1 MIKQGDFL
9 LHLPKV
15 TGRSGVCH
23 TRFITSGSE
32 GVVNAGRVCKRIR
45 ASKRGVTLVEFL
57 IMGMN
62 ILFYRIAKLF
72 KFVPIRFFSKLTNQK
87 IIFPFYHIISNEDV
101 IHIKHLYKIRNVKMF
116 EKDLDFLLKNYNP
129 IDINSLYE
137 IIINKYEFKK
147 PSFLL
152 SFDDGLREFHDI
164 VAPILLKKGVPS
176 INFLNSGFIDNKDL
190 FFRYKLS
197 IILEKLKS
205 TNLTLVKRKNIE
217 LWFKQNGLKF
227 DEHYNTL
234 YSIHYGNK
242 NLLDD
247 LAEYLEIDFKEYL
260 MKYKPY
266 MTSEQI
272 KSLILKGF
280 SFGAHSVDHPLYS
293 QLNLEQQL
301 NQTSLSINNIV
312 SEFNL
317 KYRLFSFPFTDISVS
332 NSFFNAIF
340 NDGQPIAEFTF
351 GSSGIKK
358 DIVERNF
365 QRIPLE
371 IDLFTAE
378 DIVYGEYL
386 YYLFKV
392 FFNKNIIIRLK

>member
-1 MIKQGDFL
+1 M
-9 LHLPKV
+9 
-15 TGRSGVCH
+15 
-23 TRFITSGSE
+23 
-32 GVVNAGRVCKRIR
+32 
-45 ASKRGVTLVEFL
+45 
-57 IMGMN
+57 
-62 ILFYRIAKLF
+62 
-72 KFVPIRFFSKLTNQK
+72 
-87 IIFPFYHIISNEDV
+87 
-101 IHIKHLYKIRNVKMF
+101 
-116 EKDLDFLLKNYNP
+116 
-129 IDINSLYE
+129 
-137 IIINKYEFKK
+137 INKYEFKK